1 MELYDTARQ
10 PFKLRVLPVIIKPD
24 EIWLSDEEPVEGYW
38 GSIRTKSDYERAK
51 ARILAILEEI
61 TSGLSKG
68 GYGVELQQPIEIW
81 DGEDVMSL
89 RDKFDANV
97 GIVLTMGRRRDARTA
112 GLLPQFPETHLFAA
126 LNVLLKY
133 LILYDEFEPDLY
145 TGVFH
150 GMTGY
155 RSLLDRG
162 LADRIIPVEGSLE
175 KLKSAIRVIYAL
187 EKVAHSR
194 LLYVGGPAS
203 YAGGWAT
210 LLAGS
215 RKFGFSVD
223 FRTHGQLMRDYEEMR
238 GKSADEAMRL
248 GGKFAANAERVVEAD
263 EERLLRGGI
272 YQLVLQDYLRES
284 GTDWVAVDCRVGG
297 AVGGLGQLPAT
308 PCMAFMNFNDS
319 GIVATCEGDPNAT
332 VIQYLLRYIANRPVF
347 LANPN
352 FNEGRSTVIMGHC
365 TAPSRLLGFD
375 QRPFRYLARTHHESG
390 KAAAPQ
396 VLFEPGVVTIVAA
409 SFDFRSL
416 MAIRGEVVRNTDYE
430 ICRSQVE
437 VKVND
442 VSKLIEKRQ
451 GFHWLMVYGDYLREM
466 ELLAKLTGMELIT
479 G

>member
-1 MELYDTARQ
+1 MCMELYDTARQ

-81 DGEDVMSL
+81 DGEDAMSL

-272 YQLVLQDYLRES
+272 YQLLLQDYLRES
-284 GTDWVAVDCRVGG
+284 GTDWVAVDCRIGG

-308 PCMAFMNFNDS
+308 PCMAFMTS
-319 GIVATCEGDPNAT
+319 MIPGLSQRARGIQTP
-332 VIQYLLRYIANRPVF
+332 L
-347 LANPN
+347 
-352 FNEGRSTVIMGHC
+352 
-365 TAPSRLLGFD
+365 
-375 QRPFRYLARTHHESG
+375 
-390 KAAAPQ
+390 
-396 VLFEPGVVTIVAA
+396 
-409 SFDFRSL
+409 
-416 MAIRGEVVRNTDYE
+416 
-430 ICRSQVE
+430 
-437 VKVND
+437 
-442 VSKLIEKRQ
+442 
-451 GFHWLMVYGDYLREM
+451 
-466 ELLAKLTGMELIT
+466 
-479 G
+479 